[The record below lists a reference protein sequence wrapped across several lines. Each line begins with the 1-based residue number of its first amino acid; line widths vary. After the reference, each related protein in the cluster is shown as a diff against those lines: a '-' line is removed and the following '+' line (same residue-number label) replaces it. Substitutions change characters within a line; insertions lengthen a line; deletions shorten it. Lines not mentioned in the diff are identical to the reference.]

1 MRRPPVE
8 YHGIAHRLD
17 DGCLRVIDGWYS
29 DRDSAVQQA
38 AALTKDYLISTAVI
52 TVREPWSLPGWRT
65 PVGTLTEK

>member
-17 DGCLRVIDGWYS
+17 DGGLRVIDGWYA

-38 AALTKDYLISTAVI
+38 AALTRDYLILTVVI
-52 TVREPWSLPGWRT
+52 TVRDPWALPGWRNPENT
-65 PVGTLTEK
+65 A